1 MVCDGPN
8 WCLADCMLRN
18 YFQTLSKT
26 AKTGVIKY
34 FVTDR
39 HLLRDRQTF
48 LKLFKLPVFPLS
60 QVEHAFCFALSVLF
74 LCIIIAIWCKKS
86 HDMFFFSNS
95 NLFVAFRSCGR

>member
-18 YFQTLSKT
+18 YYQTLSKT

-39 HLLRDRQTF
+39 HFLRDRQTF
-48 LKLFKLPVFPLS
+48 AKLFKWPIFPLT
-60 QVEHAFCFALSVLF
+60 QVEHTFCFALSVLF
-74 LCIIIAIWCKKS
+74 LCTSLAIWSKKITL
-86 HDMFFFSNS
+86 HVFLQ
-95 NLFVAFRSCGR
+95 LF